1 MQRLSWGQG
10 EAALLQLLLL
20 LLQGLHLRYWAQ
32 SPSYK
37 HLAALWTFH
46 PKARPPW
53 GFEDPTTRSRPSPAH
68 PPCHRSSPWV
78 FLRMGSI
85 CLCPGPQVPADTSRL
100 LPTRR
105 GWRRSGLWLWRA
117 LLSPQFIRLFHSI
130 LAPFHFI
137 FTMSFE
143 ERMALPMRRLRYR

>member
-1 MQRLSWGQG
+1 MGFLENGIYPLMPWPTS
-10 EAALLQLLLL
+10 AC
-20 LLQGLHLRYWAQ
+20 
-32 SPSYK
+32 
-37 HLAALWTFH
+37 
-46 PKARPPW
+46 RPAP
-53 GFEDPTTRSRPSPAH
+53 
-68 PPCHRSSPWV
+68 
-78 FLRMGSI
+78 
-85 CLCPGPQVPADTSRL
+85 SRL

>member
-20 LLQGLHLRYWAQ
+20 LLLLQGLHLRYWAQ

-37 HLAALWTFH
+37 YLAALWTFH
-46 PKARPPW
+46 PKAKPPW

-85 CLCPGPQVPADTSRL
+85 RLCPGPQVPADL
-100 LPTRR
+100 LPPVFSPLEEGGDDQGSGCGGHCSPLSLSDCFIPSSPHFISSSPCPLRR
-105 GWRRSGLWLWRA
+105 GWLYL
-117 LLSPQFIRLFHSI
+117 
-130 LAPFHFI
+130 
-137 FTMSFE
+137 
-143 ERMALPMRRLRYR
+143 

>member
-1 MQRLSWGQG
+1 MGFLENGIYPLMPWPTSACRP
-10 EAALLQLLLL
+10 A
-20 LLQGLHLRYWAQ
+20 
-32 SPSYK
+32 PS
-37 HLAALWTFH
+37 
-46 PKARPPW
+46 
-53 GFEDPTTRSRPSPAH
+53 
-68 PPCHRSSPWV
+68 C
-78 FLRMGSI
+78 
-85 CLCPGPQVPADTSRL
+85 L